1 MEFLLILLAI
11 FGIILLITLI
21 ILCVRLNFTMNKIDY
36 LLDDITKKMNSVN
49 HVFDVV
55 DKVSNSVSLVNDRF
69 FDMAMSFIA
78 NLFSK
83 RKKKEK
89 EEEF

>member
-1 MEFLLILLAI
+1 MDFLLILLTV

-21 ILCVRLNFTMNKIDY
+21 VLCVRLNFTLNKVDN
-36 LLDDITKKMNSVN
+36 LLTDLTKKMETVN
-49 HVFDVV
+49 NVFDVV
-55 DKVSNSVSLVNDRF
+55 NKVSNSVSIVNDRF
-69 FDMAMSFIA
+69 FDMAISFIA

-83 RKKKEK
+83 RKKKNN